1 MSFFLIDGYRVRCMR
16 YLVYNA
22 FHARKARYLV
32 FPIIKIEKSGIW
44 TRTIYSEEFRR

>member
-1 MSFFLIDGYRVRCMR
+1 MDAYRVQSMR
-16 YLVYNA
+16 YLVYNE
-22 FHARKARYLV
+22 FHARKAQYLV

>member
-1 MSFFLIDGYRVRCMR
+1 MDGYRVRCMR

-22 FHARKARYLV
+22 FHARKAQYLV
-32 FPIIKIEKSGIW
+32 FPIIKTEKSGIW

>member
-1 MSFFLIDGYRVRCMR
+1 MSFFLIDDYRVRCMR

-22 FHARKARYLV
+22 FHVRKARYLV

-44 TRTIYSEEFRR
+44 TRIIYSEEFRR